1 MQKGSVLD
9 STKQCAPPLTA
20 KLAPWMK
27 DLLLRSDLVSSLLG
41 KYCAPLHLVVESEF
55 QRNVTDFVAAM
66 KARNLQGMVF
76 FARKANKLPF
86 FVSAANKAGIGVD
99 TASLPE
105 LEETLELG
113 LPPERVI
120 TTAIGK
126 NHKLISRAVASS
138 CWIVID
144 NRDELELVASVA
156 REQNRVANIALRFS
170 GFIVGGKSVASRFG
184 FHVSEFND
192 LMNVVVNDSLLN
204 LKIFHAHLD
213 RYDLSERA
221 TAVRK
226 LISFADQAKDM
237 GQKIESI
244 DIGGGVLMRYLDSEA
259 EWSTFQS
266 CLLQSVKGTH
276 PSFTYRG
283 DGLGYVRTPDNQI
296 IGQPDLYP
304 AYNTISKERFVSAIL
319 DNDES
324 GTPLHKELSDRGLNL
339 YFEPGRALLD
349 NCGLTFSEVTFRKHD
364 TEGNLLVG
372 LDMNRTNLRPFRAE
386 FCCDPLFIHKG
397 VREETTEGAF
407 LVGNLCSES
416 DLIYR
421 RRINLKKMPLPGD
434 IVCFPNTAGYLAHH
448 MEIGTHG
455 GPLPKNLLIDPS
467 TWDVTGVG

>member
-9 STKQCAPPLTA
+9 STKHCAPPLTA

-27 DLLLRSDLVSSLLG
+27 DLLLRADHVSDLLDTYG
-41 KYCAPLHLVVESEF
+41 APLHVVVESEF
-55 QRNVTDFVAAM
+55 QRNVNDFVAAM

-86 FVSAANKAGIGVD
+86 FVNAANKAGIGVD

-105 LEETLELG
+105 LEETLSLG
-113 LPPERVI
+113 LPPQRVI

-126 NHKLISRAVASS
+126 NQKLISRAVASS
-138 CWIVID
+138 AWIVID
-144 NRDELELVASVA
+144 NSDELDIVRSVA
-156 REQNRVANIALRFS
+156 RDQNKVANIALRFS
-170 GFIVGGKSVASRFG
+170 GFQVAGKSVSSRFG

-192 LMNVVVNDSLLN
+192 LMEVVVSDPLLN
-204 LKIFHAHLD
+204 LKILHAHLD
-213 RYDLSERA
+213 RYDLLERA
-221 TAVRK
+221 AAVRK
-226 LISFADQAKDM
+226 LISFADQAKAL

-259 EWSTFQS
+259 EWTTFQS
-266 CLLQSVKGTH
+266 CLVDSVKGTY

-283 DGLGYVRTPDNQI
+283 DGLGYIRTNNDEL
-296 IGQPDLYP
+296 IGHADLYP
-304 AYNTISKERFVSAIL
+304 AYNKISKERFVSAIL
-319 DNDES
+319 DNADS

-339 YFEPGRALLD
+339 FFEPGRALLD
-349 NCGLTFSEVTFRKHD
+349 NCGVTFSEVTFRKRD

-397 VREETTEGAF
+397 DREVSSEGAF

-434 IVCFPNTAGYLAHH
+434 IICFPNTAGYLAHH